1 MFRVLVAGAAHDW
14 GAVVGKPK
22 LKPVHLLS
30 GMSLEK
36 SDRLVQAF
44 GVDMFPRTL
53 AGFVRFGCI
62 LCAS

>member
-14 GAVVGKPK
+14 GAVVGNPK
-22 LKPVHLLS
+22 LKPVHLPS
-30 GMSLEK
+30 GMSFEK
-36 SDRLVQAF
+36 SNRFVQAF
-44 GVDMFPRTL
+44 GVDMFPCAL